1 MKQRE
6 VQDEDNVTW
15 TCVQAFA
22 GVAGHTPRAAESA
35 AEKVTATE
43 GTVAVVCTPSGGAKS
58 VRLELPRDWIEQT
71 SDADLLTAIA
81 AARDSD

>member
-6 VQDEDNVTW
+6 VQDEGNVTW

-22 GVAGHTPRAAESA
+22 GVSGRSARKAADA
-35 AEKVTATE
+35 AEKLTATE

-58 VRLELPRDWIEQT
+58 VRLELPRDWPERT
-71 SDADLLTAIA
+71 SDDALLAAIA
-81 AARDSD
+81 AARAAE